1 MHRAER
7 RDDLTL
13 QLAVRLYQSDSD
25 VARPPVTFKLFFI
38 GDQLP
43 PQYRLATIKEVQD
56 HQEALLRAMPGRE
69 IANLAD
75 GSVDGAA
82 LGGCTR

>member
-1 MHRAER
+1 MEI
-7 RDDLTL
+7 RDDLTS
-13 QLAVRLYQSDSD
+13 QLAMSLYQFDSD
-25 VARPPVTFKLFFI
+25 VARPPVTFKLFCI

-56 HQEALLRAMPGRE
+56 HQEALLRAMPGSE

>member
-1 MHRAER
+1 MHRVER
-7 RDDLTL
+7 GADATA
-13 QLAVRLYQSDSD
+13 QLAMRLYEVDSD
-25 VARPPVTFKLFFI
+25 VAGPPVTFKLFCI
-38 GDQLP
+38 GNQLP
-43 PQYRLATIKEVQD
+43 PQYRLATVKEVQD
-56 HQEALLRAMPGRE
+56 HQEALVRAMPGCE